1 MDFIE
6 QHQSEFEQTIEHLK
20 EEIASLQTGRANP
33 KMVEGVQVE
42 AYGSTQELK
51 TLASI
56 SVEDAKT
63 LLVEPYDEN
72 TVQDIEKALH
82 EADIGINPIT
92 EGKKIRLPLPELTKE
107 RREELI
113 EVLNEKSE
121 ESKIKIRQIRGEI
134 KDEIELAE
142 QEGEITEDEKY
153 RKLEQLDEKVEE
165 YNSQIE
171 QIREDKEENIKQV

>member
-1 MDFIE
+1 MNLIE
-6 QHQSEFEQTIEHLK
+6 QNKSDFEEVMERLK

-33 KMVEGVQVE
+33 KMVEGVEVQ

-56 SVEDAKT
+56 STEDAKT

-72 TVQDIEKALH
+72 TIQDIEKALH

-92 EGKKIRLPLPELTKE
+92 KGKKIRLPLPDLTKE

-113 EVLNEKSE
+113 EVLSEKAE
-121 ESKIKIRQIRGEI
+121 ESKIKIRQIRSKI

-142 QEGEITEDEKY
+142 EEGEITEDEKY
-153 RKLEQLDEKVEE
+153 RKLEKLDEKIED
-165 YNSQIE
+165 YNQQID
-171 QIREDKEENIKQV
+171 QIKEDKEESIRQV